1 MALLVNYSDSED
13 ESSNESPAP
22 APAAASKAV
31 PTAKPAFQKA
41 APGKLQVSL
50 PSLKPEP
57 GQNGDEKAD
66 GPPTKRARTGGAFGG
81 FNALL
86 PAPKKPAAA
95 LLKKGVN
102 LKTSSEAAFS
112 RNPLPQRTDD
122 EETYTAPDLNDIG
135 EVKIETKK
143 DEPPLEPKLVDKATR
158 FLPLSVSNKKKRKPI
173 PKLPADD
180 IVKPKSN
187 GASGPSAAASKD
199 IPSEA
204 DPPKPKPKKSLFSV
218 AQEERDVPSETS
230 INEYES
236 LDTTAHPQVNSQ
248 ETLQPTHTSPPVP
261 SNPSSLEAVAA
272 DMNLTAAQRRQLF
285 GRNAKDVN
293 VRHFDLDAQYAE
305 NERARAA
312 GKVVEH
318 RAVKAVAPGK
328 HSLQQLVNNAQTQQD
343 ALKDKWAEGKRARG
357 EGGSK
362 YGWSTG

>member
-13 ESSNESPAP
+13 GSANESPAP
-22 APAAASKAV
+22 APKVTPA
-31 PTAKPAFQKA
+31 AKPAFQKA

-57 GQNGDEKAD
+57 GQNGEDGTD
-66 GPPTKRARTGGAFGG
+66 GPPAKRARTGGAFSG

-86 PAPKKPAAA
+86 PAPKKPATAT
-95 LLKKGVN
+95 LKKGVN

-122 EETYTAPDLNDIG
+122 EETYTAPDLNDVG
-135 EVKIETKK
+135 EAKTAQKK
-143 DEPPLEPKLVDKATR
+143 DDTPPEPKLVGKATR
-158 FLPLSVSNKKKRKPI
+158 FLPLSVSNKKKKKPLPKI
-173 PKLPADD
+173 PTDDMTKL
-180 IVKPKSN
+180 KTN
-187 GASGPSAAASKD
+187 GASAQSVAASDD
-199 IPSEA
+199 IPAVAEPS
-204 DPPKPKPKKSLFSV
+204 KPKPKKSLFSV
-218 AQEERDVPSETS
+218 TQEEDDLPPEAST
-230 INEYES
+230 NEYES
-236 LDTTAHPQVNSQ
+236 VAASHSQVNSQ
-248 ETLQPTHTSPPVP
+248 VPSQPTHGAPSAP
-261 SNPSSLEAVAA
+261 SNPNSLEAVAA

-285 GRNAKDVN
+285 GRNAKEVN

-312 GKVVEH
+312 GEVVEH